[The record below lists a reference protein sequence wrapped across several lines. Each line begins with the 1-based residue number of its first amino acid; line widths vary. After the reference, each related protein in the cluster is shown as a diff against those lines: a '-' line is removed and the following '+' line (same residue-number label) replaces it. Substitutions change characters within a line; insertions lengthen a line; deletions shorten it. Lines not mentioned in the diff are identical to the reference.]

1 MTKCQCCEMD
11 KLPIVD
17 EGLCTYCY
25 YDPECVRIQP
35 SISSSLLSFLNNT
48 TFSFLKSFLYFYHN
62 IFLRH

>member
-11 KLPIVD
+11 ELPIVD
-17 EGLCTYCY
+17 DGLCTYCY
-25 YDPECVRIQP
+25 YDPECEIV
-35 SISSSLLSFLNNT
+35 SNSSSLLSFLNNI